1 MLEINN
7 LIFYEDSIALRLH
20 HDCPDAIL
28 MFVKT
33 GVGITLRMMLDLLSK
48 YVYFQLIRH

>member
-1 MLEINN
+1 MFEINN

-20 HDCPDAIL
+20 RDCPDAIL